1 MNQITENNEE
11 YKEINEDFKKLEI
24 VKQFLPK
31 DILLDELNIFSLVVG
46 SERRRKLSEIKKR
59 STKINEAERREK

>member
-59 STKINEAERREK
+59 STKINEAEKQEK